1 MAKANRSEAEIIT
14 GIINGAS
21 ESGHFSH
28 TDQSFLKKLGE
39 TILNVAP
46 KLEKARV
53 DLKDGHLE
61 NIGSQLAQQIA
72 EDPNRENITVNIKT

>member
-1 MAKANRSEAEIIT
+1 MENTNHSEAEIIT

-28 TDQSFLKKLGE
+28 TDQPFLEKLGE
-39 TILNVAP
+39 TILNVATELN
-46 KLEKARV
+46 KTGADFRGES
-53 DLKDGHLE
+53 LE

-72 EDPNRENITVNIKT
+72 EDPNREDITVNINT

>member
-1 MAKANRSEAEIIT
+1 MAKTNRNEAEIIT

-28 TDQSFLKKLGE
+28 TDKPFLEKLGE

-46 KLEKARV
+46 RLEEART
-53 DLKDGHLE
+53 DLSDEHLE
-61 NIGSQLAQQIA
+61 NIGSQLAQQIS
-72 EDPNRENITVNIKT
+72 EYPNRKDITVNINT